1 MLRTL
6 MHQGLIKNHF
16 PIPSRL
22 MLSNRMTDVEA
33 IRKYPNLLQH
43 GLETGLIYRLIFSIF
58 WSNLYLFL
66 FAATIFRFC
75 CSNSSAERNASNSSP
90 EKACWAA
97 WIQWM
102 LKQILLKIKC
112 FNNHIFRIN
121 LLLSCAGFFSK
132 ALPNNHEKMVIISM
146 WCCEPLCTKGL
157 KTRQNRLCENR
168 QKKAIKSKKTRNL
181 GLRLPIS
188 GPVFTK
194 FVIIMWAHLTWS
206 NIIPLLPAA
215 ASARQR
221 YWGEAATG
229 RSVFRR
235 SPCNDQRNERRERL
249 NVSNVRVLIIIY
261 LSARVLLTFREPR
274 MRAVHCRRRGHSF
287 PGSRLFPI

>member
-1 MLRTL
+1 MLRALT
-6 MHQGLIKNHF
+6 HQGLIKNHF
-16 PIPSRL
+16 PRPSRL
-22 MLSNRMTDVEA
+22 MLSNQMTDVEA

-58 WSNLYLFL
+58 WSNLYLFF
-66 FAATIFRFC
+66 FASTIFRFC

-97 WIQWM
+97 WTQWM
-102 LKQILLKIKC
+102 LKQIFLKIKC

-157 KTRQNRLCENR
+157 RTMQNHLCENR
-168 QKKAIKSKKTRNL
+168 QKKTIKSKKTRNL

-188 GPVFTK
+188 GPVFTMSEYGRLK
-194 FVIIMWAHLTWS
+194 FQRFSKWLEKVRDNYVSTPHLEQHHPITARCRVS
-206 NIIPLLPAA
+206 ASAQFKSCRTHSAA
-215 ASARQR
+215 ASVSLLCLISIWITRLSQLQR
-221 YWGEAATG
+221 
-229 RSVFRR
+229 
-235 SPCNDQRNERRERL
+235 RNLLFCRL
-249 NVSNVRVLIIIY
+249 LW
-261 LSARVLLTFREPR
+261 
-274 MRAVHCRRRGHSF
+274 
-287 PGSRLFPI
+287 